1 MQSARVAGIAQP
13 TSDADVVEVV
23 RRAQQQ
29 KHKVSVRG
37 VGHSAG
43 GHSFCENG
51 IMIDMRGM
59 NQILDLDAG
68 RKMVRVQSGAAW
80 EVLTR
85 VLEPVGLAVTTK
97 QEFDTFTI
105 GGSVAANVHG
115 KTVDYGP
122 LIESIESLR
131 LLKADGEIVT
141 VSRANNAD
149 LFPAV
154 IGGYGLFGVVL
165 DVTLRLVDDRPV
177 EKSEVVR
184 MSLDP
189 LCAAYA
195 NRIQGGGPKP
205 ALCYGF
211 LDAECSQGFY
221 VTYTYTGGERK
232 CSLAELKRDEPNKF
246 VFDIG
251 VKLQRWFR
259 FMRRRSFDTLWA
271 VSAKPEVTLRSRRL
285 LLWDHAPRAFQDM
298 LLQKYFVPVEKFPEF
313 ARRVG
318 KVFRA
323 HGDSLPLLT
332 NHFRYVP
339 GNAEALLPF
348 APQDRICMIPCY
360 LARKDSAAWR
370 HSLAQATDQ
379 LLNAA
384 LDLGGAYYLTFDI
397 LASPEQMRRAYPQAE
412 QFFALKRKY
421 DPNEIFSSCFY
432 EKYARS
438 VATR

>member
-13 TSDADVVEVV
+13 NSDADVAEIV
-23 RRAQQQ
+23 RLAQQR

-51 IMIDMRGM
+51 VMIDMRQM
-59 NQILDLDAG
+59 NRILDLDAS

-85 VLEPVGLAVTTK
+85 ALEPIGLAVTTK

-141 VSRANNAD
+141 VSRASNAE
-149 LFPAV
+149 LFPLV

-165 DVTLRLVDDRPV
+165 DVTLRLVDDRPI

-184 MSLDP
+184 MKLDP
-189 LCAAYA
+189 LCASYA
-195 NRIQGGGPKP
+195 NRIRSGGAKP

-211 LDAECSQGFY
+211 LDAQCSQGFY
-221 VTYTYTGGERK
+221 VTYTYAGDDRK
-232 CSLAELKRDEPNKF
+232 YTLTELKRDEPNKI
-246 VFDIG
+246 VFDVG

-259 FMRRRSFDTLWA
+259 FTRRRSFDVLWA
-271 VSAKPEVTLRSRRL
+271 ASAKPEVTLRSRRL

-298 LLQKYFVPVEKFPEF
+298 LLQKYFVPVENFPEF

-318 KVFRA
+318 AVFRA
-323 HGDSLPLLT
+323 HGDDLPLLT

-339 GNAEALLPF
+339 GNAEALLSF
-348 APQDRICMIPCY
+348 APRDRICMIPCY

-370 HSLAQATDQ
+370 RSLAQATDQ

-384 LDLGGAYYLTFDI
+384 LDLGGSYYLTFDI
-397 LASPEQMRRAYPQAE
+397 LASPEQMRRAYPQSG

-421 DPNEIFSSCFY
+421 DPIEIFSSCFY
-432 EKYARS
+432 EKYAR
-438 VATR
+438 